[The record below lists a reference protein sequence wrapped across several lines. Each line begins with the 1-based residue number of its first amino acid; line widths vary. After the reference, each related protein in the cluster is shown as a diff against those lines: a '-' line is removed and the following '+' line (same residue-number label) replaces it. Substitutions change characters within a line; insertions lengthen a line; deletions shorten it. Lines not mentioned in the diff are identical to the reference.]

1 VFVNKIVR
9 PLQYL
14 IWEPSKKFL
23 WQAMQQP
30 LSDSNVAFERFMTGH
45 RSQKWV
51 FFLSLIVT
59 GVIGWE
65 VAHFKG
71 EEAHMSYQDIRNIYE
86 GKNPEDYPYVITGEP
101 IPYQG
106 GIVKQSVE
114 AVEEDVPTI
123 DLSRDAEPT
132 KPLPTKLEQA
142 ERAIGQPVN
151 PCGVLEQS
159 GWVVIDEQ
167 FVNRLGADTR
177 IADLRVLGFEA
188 TVAPSYCIEK
198 GKTGYVVYLNTIY
211 PQEQQAREVLE
222 RFTAALSK
230 GKRTIPNHK
239 PTLKQL
245 R

>member
-1 VFVNKIVR
+1 
-9 PLQYL
+9 
-14 IWEPSKKFL
+14 
-23 WQAMQQP
+23 
-30 LSDSNVAFERFMTGH
+30 
-45 RSQKWV
+45 
-51 FFLSLIVT
+51 
-59 GVIGWE
+59 
-65 VAHFKG
+65 
-71 EEAHMSYQDIRNIYE
+71 
-86 GKNPEDYPYVITGEP
+86 
-101 IPYQG
+101 
-106 GIVKQSVE
+106 
-114 AVEEDVPTI
+114 
-123 DLSRDAEPT
+123 
-132 KPLPTKLEQA
+132 
-142 ERAIGQPVN
+142 
-151 PCGVLEQS
+151 VLEQS